1 MARQGHEFVDSQ
13 NVAREKLRKEYVSKK
28 WHGGKGSSPRPGY
41 YSQQYKDNYDKIFGK
56 KKHKTE
62 IDLAREKSKTF
73 SSDQD

>member
-1 MARQGHEFVDSQ
+1 MAREGHEFVDSQ

-41 YSQQYKDNYDKIFGK
+41 YSQQYKDNYDKIFGN

-62 IDLAREKSKTF
+62 IDSAREKSKTF